1 MNVPADAPYGIYD
14 GAVVLNGGGE
24 NIVVPVSVT
33 VGATATQDANGKLT
47 GQLRF
52 GGADTAAS
60 QSDLLYDNGSFFG
73 ANDWTWREESGDWR
87 FFYVD
92 VPGEPAEGSVFLSD
106 TTWDDAA
113 PYTDLDT
120 LVFGPSANSYQLLG
134 GSAPFGGPYILD
146 TVGAS
151 ARAYLGSGT
160 WAFNTATGGAE
171 DVVTAPVQEGL
182 HAVVQHGVSYDGGK
196 FDVPFETTLGS
207 AVVNPTEVEE
217 SVSGDSG
224 SFDVTF
230 ESTVDL
236 SGLEA
241 EGFGL
246 SQPVTSTET
255 AHQDDPNDPA
265 TASVKKTFTIAH
277 ASRATFEAH
286 LPSNDIDLYVLK
298 DGQVIGSSTSATGD
312 ESVTL
317 IRPADGTYE
326 VWVHGFSVAGTPT
339 FPLTFDAVQG
349 SDLSVSGVPSGAVP
363 AGTPV
368 TLHVDFAKSM
378 TSGQD
383 YFGELLLGPDSAP
396 TALHVPIT
404 IHRN

>member
-1 MNVPADAPYGIYD
+1 M
-14 GAVVLNGGGE
+14 
-24 NIVVPVSVT
+24 
-33 VGATATQDANGKLT
+33 
-47 GQLRF
+47 
-52 GGADTAAS
+52 
-60 QSDLLYDNGSFFG
+60 
-73 ANDWTWREESGDWR
+73 
-87 FFYVD
+87 
-92 VPGEPAEGSVFLSD
+92 
-106 TTWDDAA
+106 
-113 PYTDLDT
+113 
-120 LVFGPSANSYQLLG
+120 
-134 GSAPFGGPYILD
+134 
-146 TVGAS
+146 
-151 ARAYLGSGT
+151 
-160 WAFNTATGGAE
+160 
-171 DVVTAPVQEGL
+171 
-182 HAVVQHGVSYDGGK
+182 
-196 FDVPFETTLGS
+196 
-207 AVVNPTEVEE
+207 
-217 SVSGDSG
+217 
-224 SFDVTF
+224 
-230 ESTVDL
+230 
-236 SGLEA
+236 
-241 EGFGL
+241 
-246 SQPVTSTET
+246 TSTET

-277 ASRATFEAH
+277 ASRATFEVH

-378 TSGQD
+378 TAGQD
-383 YFGELLLGPDSAP
+383 YFGELLLGPASAP

>member
-1 MNVPADAPYGIYD
+1 
-14 GAVVLNGGGE
+14 
-24 NIVVPVSVT
+24 
-33 VGATATQDANGKLT
+33 
-47 GQLRF
+47 
-52 GGADTAAS
+52 
-60 QSDLLYDNGSFFG
+60 
-73 ANDWTWREESGDWR
+73 
-87 FFYVD
+87 
-92 VPGEPAEGSVFLSD
+92 
-106 TTWDDAA
+106 
-113 PYTDLDT
+113 
-120 LVFGPSANSYQLLG
+120 
-134 GSAPFGGPYILD
+134 
-146 TVGAS
+146 
-151 ARAYLGSGT
+151 
-160 WAFNTATGGAE
+160 
-171 DVVTAPVQEGL
+171 VTAPVQEGL

-207 AVVNPTEVEE
+207 AVVNPTQVEQT
-217 SVSGDSG
+217 VSGDSG

-236 SGLEA
+236 AGLDA

-255 AHQDDPNDPA
+255 AHQDNPNDPS

-277 ASRATFEAH
+277 ASRATFEVH
-286 LPSNDIDLYVLK
+286 LPSNDIDLFVLK

-378 TSGQD
+378 TAGQD

-396 TALHVPIT
+396 TALDVPIT